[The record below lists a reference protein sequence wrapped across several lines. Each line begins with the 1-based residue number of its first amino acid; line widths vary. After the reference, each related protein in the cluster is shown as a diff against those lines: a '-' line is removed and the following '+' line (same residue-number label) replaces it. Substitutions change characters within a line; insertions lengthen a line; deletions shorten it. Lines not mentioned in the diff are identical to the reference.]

1 MTKDRAKS
9 RQRLTALTQIVREV
23 DAAPD
28 LNGALRVLVERTRAV
43 MGSDVCTVY
52 FTDPAQR
59 RHVVAA
65 TEGLSSGVVGKVQF
79 GFGRGLIGQVA
90 EDCRPL
96 NLDRVPPDLD
106 QDFVLQAGGGT
117 YQGFLGVPVTHK
129 AQVQGVLVV
138 RQRQAR
144 RFDDADEAFLGTL
157 AAQLGGAIAYAK
169 ARGEWCPLCRADD
182 ASTGQIEGLPGA
194 PGLAIGLGVAA
205 FGPRDVEGIPQRAVE
220 DMAAEEA
227 RLRQAIS
234 TVGAEMAALTAQL
247 AGTLSQA
254 ELALFDAY
262 GLLLDGPEILEGAAS
277 LVREGDWAPSALSR
291 TIETYA
297 RRFDAMEDPYLRERA
312 TDIRALG
319 ERVLA
324 HLLGETPPGT
334 RVQGPAIL
342 VGQHLSAVDIGQAQA
357 GQLVGIISGD
367 GSSLSHAAI
376 LARSLGIPAVMGIS
390 ELPLARLDGQEL
402 VVDGGSGRVHLR
414 PTPRVRQAF
423 ETSIQNQRLQAQ
435 ALERARGL
443 AAVTQDGVK
452 VALFVNAGLSTD
464 LGTAAASGAAGI
476 GLFRSELPFMLFNR
490 LPSEIEQMALYRQAL
505 EAMAP
510 RPVTLRTLDA
520 GGDKS
525 LPYLAGSDLNP
536 ELGARGI
543 RYLLDHPEI
552 FLTQLRAALRA
563 DLGLGNLRLLLPMI
577 SGLDELDQ
585 ALTLLGQAM
594 EQLATEGHPV
604 ARPPVGVMIE
614 VPAAVYQ
621 VQALARQADF
631 LSVGTNDLAQYLL
644 ATDRNN
650 PRVSSRLDPAHPA
663 VLLALRQVVE
673 AAHRSRRVVT
683 VCGEAANEPAMALL
697 LLGMGFDGLS
707 MNAGALPAVT
717 WAVRG
722 ATSERMRALAQEALQ
737 CERPD
742 AVRRLLDAAHRDI
755 GLDRL
760 LAAPGARDGAAE
772 PTRTGSAHLRQG
784 RSGRRS

>member
-1 MTKDRAKS
+1 MRLAMTEAGGKPG
-9 RQRLTALTQIVREV
+9 QRLRALTRIVREV

-28 LNGALRVLVERTRAV
+28 LAGALDALVRRTREV
-43 MGSDVCTVY
+43 IGSDVCTVY
-52 FTDPAQR
+52 FTDQARR

-65 TEGLSSGVVGKVQF
+65 TDGLSSRVVGRVQF

-90 EDCRPL
+90 ENCRPL

-106 QDFVLQAGGGT
+106 QDFVLQAGVGP

-144 RFDDADEAFLGTL
+144 RFDDADEAFLSTL

-182 ASTGQIEGLPGA
+182 APPEQIEGLPGA
-194 PGLAIGLGVAA
+194 PGLAIGLGVSF
-205 FGPRDVEGIPQRAVE
+205 FGSRDLEGIPERTIE
-220 DMAAEEA
+220 DKGAEEA

-234 TVGAEMAALTAQL
+234 AVRAEMAALTTEL
-247 AGTLSQA
+247 AGTLSEA

-277 LVREGDWAPSALSR
+277 LVREGNWAPSALSR

-312 TDIRALG
+312 ADIRTLG

-324 HLLGETPPGT
+324 RLLGEVPATI
-334 RVQGPAIL
+334 RDHGPTIL

-357 GQLVGIISGD
+357 GHLVGIISGD

-376 LARSLGIPAVMGIS
+376 LARSLGIPAVMGVS

-414 PTPRVRQAF
+414 PNPPMRRAF
-423 ETSIQNQRLQAQ
+423 ETSIQNQRLQTQ
-435 ALERARGL
+435 ALEQARGL
-443 AAVTQDGVK
+443 AAVTRDGVE
-452 VALFVNAGLSTD
+452 VALFVNAGLSAD
-464 LGTAAASGAAGI
+464 LGPAAASGAAGI

-490 LPSEIEQMALYRQAL
+490 LPSELEQMAIYRQAL
-505 EAMAP
+505 DALAP
-510 RPVTLRTLDA
+510 LPVTLRTLDA
-520 GGDKS
+520 GGDKA

-577 SGLDELDQ
+577 SGLEELDQ
-585 ALTLLGQAM
+585 ALALLGQAM
-594 EQLATEGHPV
+594 EQLTTEGHPV
-604 ARPPVGVMIE
+604 SRPPVGVMIE
-614 VPAAVYQ
+614 VPAAIYQ
-621 VQALARQADF
+621 IHALARKTDF
-631 LSVGTNDLAQYLL
+631 FSVGTNDLTQYLL

-650 PRVSSRLDPAHPA
+650 PRLSNRLDPAHPA
-663 VLLALRQVVE
+663 VLHALRQVVD
-673 AAHRSRRVVT
+673 AAHRSGRKVT

-722 ATSERMRALAQEALQ
+722 ATSARMGALAQEALR

-742 AVRRLLDAAHRDI
+742 AVRRLLDATQLDI
-755 GLDRL
+755 GLGL
-760 LAAPGARDGAAE
+760 LLRAPGSTVPDGPTE
-772 PTRTGSAHLRQG
+772 PETR
-784 RSGRRS
+784 

>member
-1 MTKDRAKS
+1 MPAAMTKAGGKP

-28 LNGALRVLVERTRAV
+28 LDGALQVLVRRTREV

-52 FTDPAQR
+52 FTDQEWR

-65 TEGLSSGVVGKVQF
+65 TDGLSSRVIGKVHF
-79 GFGRGLIGQVA
+79 GFGSGLIGRVA

-96 NLDRVPPDLD
+96 NLDRVPPGHD
-106 QDFVLQAGGGT
+106 QDFVLQAGGGP
-117 YQGFLGVPVTHK
+117 YRGFLGVPVTHK

-144 RFDDADEAFLGTL
+144 RFDDTDEAFLSTL

-182 ASTGQIEGLPGA
+182 GSPGQIEGLPGA
-194 PGLAIGLGVAA
+194 PGLAIGRGVAV
-205 FGPRDVEGIPQRAVE
+205 FGSRDIESIPERAVE
-220 DMAAEEA
+220 DTQAEEVH
-227 RLRQAIS
+227 LRQAIA
-234 TVGAEMAALTAQL
+234 TVRAEMAALTTQL
-247 AGTLSQA
+247 AETLSEA
-254 ELALFDAY
+254 DRALFDAY
-262 GLLLDGPEILEGAAS
+262 GLLLDSPEILEGAAS
-277 LVREGDWAPSALSR
+277 LVREGNWAPSALAQ
-291 TIETYA
+291 TVETYA

-324 HLLGETPPGT
+324 RLLGESHAPTHGHEP
-334 RVQGPAIL
+334 RIL
-342 VGQHLSAVDIGQAQA
+342 VGQRLSAVDIGQAQA
-357 GQLVGIISGD
+357 GNLVGIISGD

-376 LARSLGIPAVMGIS
+376 LARSLGIPAVMGVS
-390 ELPLARLDGQEL
+390 DLPLARLDGQEM

-414 PTPRVRQAF
+414 LNPKTRQAF
-423 ETSIQNQRLQAQ
+423 ETSIHNQQLQTQ
-435 ALERARGL
+435 ALERVRGL
-443 AAVTQDGVK
+443 DAVTQDGVSI
-452 VALFVNAGLSTD
+452 ALFVNAGLSAD
-464 LGTAAASGAAGI
+464 LEAAAASGAAGI

-490 LPSEIEQMALYRQAL
+490 LPSEIEQMAIYRQAL

-510 RPVTLRTLDA
+510 LPVTLRTLDA
-520 GGDKS
+520 GGDKA
-525 LPYLAGSDLNP
+525 LPYLADADLNP
-536 ELGARGI
+536 ELGSRGI
-543 RYLLDHPEI
+543 RHLLDHPEI

-585 ALTLLGQAM
+585 ALTLLGQAID
-594 EQLATEGHPV
+594 QLADEGHPV
-604 ARPPVGVMIE
+604 SRPPVGVMIE

-621 VQALARQADF
+621 VHALARQADF

-650 PRVSSRLDPAHPA
+650 PRVSHRLDPAHPA
-663 VLLALRQVVE
+663 VLRALQHVVE
-673 AAHRSRRVVT
+673 AGHGSGRTVT

-707 MNAGALPAVT
+707 MNVGALPGVT

-722 ATSERMRALAQEALQ
+722 ATSARMRALAREALG

-742 AVRRLLDAAHRDI
+742 AVRRLLDAAHLDI

-760 LAAPGARDGAAE
+760 ISAPGSGE
-772 PTRTGSAHLRQG
+772 P
-784 RSGRRS
+784 